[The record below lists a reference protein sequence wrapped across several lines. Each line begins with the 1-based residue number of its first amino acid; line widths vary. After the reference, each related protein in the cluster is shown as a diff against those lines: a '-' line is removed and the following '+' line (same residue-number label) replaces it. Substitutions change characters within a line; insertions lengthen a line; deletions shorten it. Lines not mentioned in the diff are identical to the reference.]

1 MLQPMADVTKAQW
14 CHILKCLH
22 QNKTVSVS
30 SLDGLIFSY
39 KYLATAQHCPGT
51 KHWLEFL
58 RHEKHF
64 KKKKKK
70 KRNKQ
75 SKKPTIFFFTCYIVP
90 STMFHMSALNFL
102 NFKVDNWSY
111 TACERNKCLINLE
124 ERWDQQEPLKFIQKL
139 VQKYF
144 RV

>member
-64 KKKKKK
+64 KKKTKKEKKK
-70 KRNKQ
+70 EQ
-75 SKKPTIFFFTCYIVP
+75 TIKKPYHLLFLPVTLYPQLRSICQLSIFKISKQITEVIQHTKETSVLLILKKDETNK
-90 STMFHMSALNFL
+90 SL
-102 NFKVDNWSY
+102 WSSS
-111 TACERNKCLINLE
+111 KS
-124 ERWDQQEPLKFIQKL
+124 
-139 VQKYF
+139 
-144 RV
+144 